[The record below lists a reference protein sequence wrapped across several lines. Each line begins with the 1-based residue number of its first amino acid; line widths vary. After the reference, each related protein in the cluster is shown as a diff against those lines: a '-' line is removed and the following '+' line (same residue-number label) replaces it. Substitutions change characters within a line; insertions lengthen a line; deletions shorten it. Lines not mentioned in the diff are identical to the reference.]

1 MVSDILSKKF
11 LILLEIATG
20 NYTKLD
26 QIAARIGITKQA
38 VSDYMKKMRNDG
50 MIGVINGYYKA
61 TPKGINY
68 IFEKINGIEKYFGE
82 KKKKLGIIESFSAIA
97 GNDIKKGGRVGLFM
111 EDGFLYAY
119 ERKKS
124 SCYAYA
130 MEDARK
136 GEDIALHN
144 AEGIIDMKMGKIF
157 LAMLP
162 LPNEGG
168 SKVIDYRK
176 FKDALKGKKIDR
188 FASLDIVGKIA
199 LQKIGIEPSFEFAPL
214 DASINACERGLNVFV
229 AANENEARAAISK
242 IEEYNAA
249 SIEKIEYEI
258 VYKK

>member
-38 VSDYMKKMRNDG
+38 VSDYIKKMKRNG

-68 IFEKINGIEKYFGE
+68 IFEKIDGIEKYFEE
-82 KKKKLGIIESFSAIA
+82 KKKKLGIMKSFSAIA
-97 GNDIKKGGRVGLFM
+97 GNDIKKGSKVGLFM

-130 MEDARK
+130 MENAKK
-136 GEDIALHN
+136 GEDVALHN

-168 SKVIDYRK
+168 SKAVDYK
-176 FKDALKGKKIDR
+176 KLKDAVMRKKIDK

-199 LQKIGIEPSFEFAPL
+199 LQKIGIKPSFEFSPL
-214 DASINACERGLNVFV
+214 NASINACERGLNVFI
-229 AANENEARAAISK
+229 AGNENESRDAISK

-249 SIEKIEYEI
+249 SIEKIDYEI